1 VVDASRPGAIL
12 LVGGA
17 SARMGTAKA
26 DLEWRGGPLA
36 AHLAGVLTEAL
47 PGAPVVVVAGVGQV
61 LPPLPDGV
69 EVARDSVPN
78 EGPLR
83 GLLDGLRAL
92 GDRCDLAVV
101 CAVDTPLLHPA
112 MVRALVA
119 AIHPADEAIV
129 PVAHGH
135 RHPLTAVYRT
145 SLRGA
150 VTQILD
156 DGERRMGLLVEKTQA
171 RLLDEVALRAL
182 PIPGDPAGRTVGE
195 VDPDL
200 DGLLNANTPEE
211 FAALG
216 R

>member
-1 VVDASRPGAIL
+1 MVDASRPGAIL

-69 EVARDSVPN
+69 EVARDSVPD

-135 RHPLTAVYRT
+135 RHPLTAVYRPSVEERVSDMLT
-145 SLRGA
+145 R
-150 VTQILD
+150 D
-156 DGERRMGLLVEKTQA
+156 ERRMGLLIERIQA
-171 RLLDEVALRAL
+171 RQLDEAALLAL
-182 PIPGDPAGRTVGE
+182 PIPGDPDRRTVGDI
-195 VDPDL
+195 DPDL